1 MRISRTLLLSVLAF
15 AIIAALVLLTRTK
28 RLREQSLISPASNVS
43 IAASFYSLAEFAR
56 NVGGDKVT
64 VTQITPTGVDAHDFQ
79 LSPQH
84 ILTIRSAKLFLY
96 NGGGI
101 EPWAERIHE
110 DTERHGVRVANMIE
124 ALGFQARSAAD
135 TGSVNPHLWLDP
147 ILVKR
152 QVEIIRDTLT
162 EVDPAHA
169 AAYKENAERYLK
181 ELDALDAAFR
191 AGLASSC
198 TSRTVIV
205 AHDAFRRLTE
215 RYGLELLPLA
225 GLSPEDEARPRHLAE
240 VFQRAKRENIRTV
253 FSEVLVSSRVI
264 EAFAQ
269 EIGAEIHPLHP
280 LEGLTQEELAAG
292 KTYLSVM
299 QENLESL
306 RVGLG
311 CRGEVSSYSLP

>member
-1 MRISRTLLLSVLAF
+1 MRVSRILLLGGLAL
-15 AIIAALVLLTRTK
+15 AVVAAFVLLARNV
-28 RLREQSLISPASNVS
+28 RLQGQSLASSTSPVTV
-43 IAASFYSLAEFAR
+43 AASFYPLAEFAR
-56 NVGGDKVT
+56 NVGGDEVT

-84 ILTIRSAKLFLY
+84 ILAIRSAKLFLY
-96 NGGGI
+96 NGGGV
-101 EPWAERIHE
+101 EPWAERVHE
-110 DTERHGVRVANMIE
+110 DTERHGVRVISMIE

-135 TGSVNPHLWLDP
+135 TGGVNPHLWLDP
-147 ILVKR
+147 VLVK
-152 QVEIIRDTLT
+152 QHVEIIRDTLT
-162 EVDPAHA
+162 EVGPAHA

-191 AGLASSC
+191 AGLASC

-225 GLSPEDEARPRHLAE
+225 GLSPEDEARPRHLAD
-240 VFQRAKRENIRTV
+240 VFQRARRENIRTV
-253 FSEVLVSSRVI
+253 FPEVLVSSRVI
-264 EAFAQ
+264 ETFAQ
-269 EIGAEIHPLHP
+269 EIGAEIRPLHP

-299 QENLESL
+299 QENLAAL

-311 CRGEVSSYSLP
+311 CH